1 MPKLLL
7 VSFVSS
13 LLLTSGCAAV
23 NFNPTSWHWP
33 SLSGESAAPGTPE
46 WWKKHKS
53 DAELVPGEGF
63 RVAGFDGY
71 FDQEGRP
78 IGARVAKVVNAEK
91 SSGLLNDVKVI
102 QKMSEVKTQVGYG
115 PDEQRAKEAYAAGED
130 FFRRQEYESAA
141 KQFKQTVARW
151 PDSSLEQDAMFFLGE
166 SQFFS
171 DNYPDAVD
179 SYEELLRKYPNSPHL
194 DKVIRRQFDI
204 ARYWEQHHQYD
215 PNWPI
220 TPNLL
225 DDTRPL
231 FDTLGRSLKT
241 YDNIRLNDPTGPL
254 ADDSLMA
261 TANSYFVRNRY
272 NDADFNYEQIRREY
286 PRSEHQFEA
295 HILGLQCKI
304 RKYQGPDYDGTPLI
318 EAKKLVKQ
326 LKQQFAGRLSGEERD
341 RVAIIEV
348 TLRKQLA
355 ERDYSRAKFY
365 DETGHFGSA
374 KYYYAQLMSK
384 FPNTPL
390 AEQAQQ
396 RYADLGGKPDHPE
409 TKLEWLVDVFP
420 ENAERQAISQ
430 VPLMG
435 RESEVQLARQP
446 KAESQE
452 ADATIVR

>member
-1 MPKLLL
+1 
-7 VSFVSS
+7 
-13 LLLTSGCAAV
+13 
-23 NFNPTSWHWP
+23 
-33 SLSGESAAPGTPE
+33 
-46 WWKKHKS
+46 
-53 DAELVPGEGF
+53 
-63 RVAGFDGY
+63 
-71 FDQEGRP
+71 
-78 IGARVAKVVNAEK
+78 
-91 SSGLLNDVKVI
+91 
-102 QKMSEVKTQVGYG
+102 
-115 PDEQRAKEAYAAGED
+115 
-130 FFRRQEYESAA
+130 
-141 KQFKQTVARW
+141 
-151 PDSSLEQDAMFFLGE
+151 
-166 SQFFS
+166 
-171 DNYPDAVD
+171 
-179 SYEELLRKYPNSPHL
+179 
-194 DKVIRRQFDI
+194 
-204 ARYWEQHHQYD
+204 
-215 PNWPI
+215 
-220 TPNLL
+220 
-225 DDTRPL
+225 
-231 FDTLGRSLKT
+231 LKT

-396 RYADLGGKPDHPE
+396 RYAELGGKPDHPE

-435 RESEVQLARQP
+435 RESEVQLARHP
-446 KAESQE
+446 EAESQE